1 MASVTL
7 DQVAKVYAGGVEAVK
22 GISLTIPNGSFTVL
36 LGPSGC
42 GKSVRRPIKSCA
54 LERRSLRP

>member
-7 DQVAKVYAGGVEAVK
+7 EHVKKIYPGGVEAVK
-22 GISLTIPNGSFTVL
+22 GIDLTIPNGSFTVL

-42 GKSVRRPIKSCA
+42 G
-54 LERRSLRP
+54 